1 MWPERCLNA
10 SLTRTKSPYYVAV
23 RPLIAAALVGS
34 AALLMAG
41 CSTGGSGSG
50 TTSGTG
56 GTASP
61 KSSASA
67 TPSPGQTAVNLPAL
81 PAPSTSGQLRVLTRD
96 ALPVKSSDFLA
107 AIAAEAPDGSVF
119 VSFGAVQNGT
129 QGVPAGT
136 VVYVVDGNQPAQV
149 AEHPPVPVVALAA
162 DDTYLYVGGGN
173 QIIAYA
179 RATGAVA
186 RTWTTTMPVRL
197 LAVGGG
203 KLWAVTGTISGPGQ
217 VVEISP
223 GSVGVTPVGTDTAN
237 VVDIA
242 AGPLGLYYV
251 ESGGA
256 TIIRISPN
264 GTRLQAAT
272 NQTVNQQL
280 SGPGA
285 IQAIS
290 VIGNQLFVIHDAGQG
305 LDSSSQTYDAST
317 LSGPESNAS
326 GIAGS
331 NHAID
336 SLAGPIDRSQ
346 GSTSCPNSGCVGRYN
361 FATGAV
367 TDTVTFPQST
377 SLGPLLGPYPALIVF
392 PPTGRVYLDR
402 IG

>member
-1 MWPERCLNA
+1 
-10 SLTRTKSPYYVAV
+10 
-23 RPLIAAALVGS
+23 LIAAAVAGS

-41 CSTGGSGSG
+41 CSGSG

-61 KSSASA
+61 KPSASA
-67 TPSPGQTAVNLPAL
+67 SPSPGQTAVNLPSL
-81 PAPSTSGQLRVLTRD
+81 PAPSTSGQLRVLARD

-119 VSFGAVQNGT
+119 VSFGAVPNGT

-149 AEHPPVPVVALAA
+149 AEHPPVAVVALAA

-203 KLWAVTGTISGPGQ
+203 KLWAVTGTVSGPGQ

-223 GSVGVTPVGTDTAN
+223 GSASVTTVGSDTAN

-280 SGPGA
+280 SGPSA
-285 IQAIS
+285 VQAIS
-290 VIGNQLFVIHDAGQG
+290 VIGNQLYVIHDAGQG
-305 LDSSSQTYDAST
+305 LDSTSQTYDAST

-326 GIAGS
+326 GIASS

-361 FATGAV
+361 LATGAL
-367 TDTVTFPQST
+367 TDAVTFPQST

-392 PPTGRVYLDR
+392 PPTGRVFLDR